1 MKNIIILILFLSSS
15 IYANNISTQIKKYND
30 LKKVIYK
37 VKVTDDKEKKEDVE
51 KLQKYRT
58 EITQDIIKFQK
69 IVVKRLNKKDTL
81 TFLDTNE
88 LLVIRI
94 VLSKTFQE
102 IDLYTLIYLEHKHNF
117 LVGLKFK

>member
-30 LKKVIYK
+30 LKKEIYK

-58 EITQDIIKFQK
+58 EITQHIIKFQK
-69 IVVKRLNKKDTL
+69 IVVKQLSKKDTL

-117 LVGLKFK
+117 LVGLKV

>member
-1 MKNIIILILFLSSS
+1 MKNIIILLLLLSSS

-30 LKKVIYK
+30 LKKEVYK
-37 VKVTDDKEKKEDVE
+37 VKVSHSLKEKKEDVE
-51 KLQKYRT
+51 NLQKYRT
-58 EITQDIIKFQK
+58 EITQHIIKFQT
-69 IVVKRLNKKDTL
+69 IVAKQLNKKDTL

-102 IDLYTLIYLEHKHNF
+102 IDLYTLIYLNHKHDF
-117 LVGLKFK
+117 LVGLKV